1 MSSQYPSAIHPVL
14 HPAVDDWP
22 PVEVVMPP
30 VVAGDAE
37 VIAVVVG
44 VVLGVVIV
52 VDVVIIGVVVGIV
65 VDAAVVAINKYQVGE

>member
-30 VVAGDAE
+30 IVVGDAE
-37 VIAVVVG
+37 VIAVVVVVAVEVAVG
-44 VVLGVVIV
+44 VAIV
-52 VDVVIIGVVVGIV
+52 VVVMGISVEVVFQPIF
-65 VDAAVVAINKYQVGE
+65 